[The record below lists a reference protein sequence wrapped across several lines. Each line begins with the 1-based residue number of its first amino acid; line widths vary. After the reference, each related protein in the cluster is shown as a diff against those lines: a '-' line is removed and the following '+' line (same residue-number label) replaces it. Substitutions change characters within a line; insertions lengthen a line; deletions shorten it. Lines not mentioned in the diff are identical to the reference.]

1 MPEQLKLSPAH
12 RILGV
17 FPHPDD
23 EALAAGLL
31 LQQAQAAG
39 ASVDLLFLTSGEANT
54 WPLRVME
61 RTFRVSPRH
70 RQLFAARREQETQ
83 RALEV
88 LGLPP
93 RCARFWRWPDAQL
106 TAQALAD
113 PRSLVE
119 PLQRTLAE
127 LQPTH
132 VVAPLLADRHPDHS
146 TAAVLVLAASAKQP
160 ATLLGYAA
168 HGPLRRRPEGARY
181 LVLGSPQAV
190 ARKAAA
196 IACHRSQLVFRRRF
210 HLSFATDSEFF
221 FPLAAQEPDPVLEA
235 ELVGTRLLVRYCL
248 PFSWRGPRRPRLDL
262 FWLGRKL
269 RSVSVLLPWVAPK
282 FTLLKPQ
289 PPEVKL
295 SWRGGPLRGQLELL
309 FGDPPSWV
317 ALRVHRPLLLFTES
331 GFTLVSNACETGQQN
346 ENQLP
351 IHGTG

>member
-1 MPEQLKLSPAH
+1 MPEQIKLSAAH

-31 LQQAQAAG
+31 LQQAKAAG

-61 RTFRVSPRH
+61 RTFWVGPRH
-70 RQLFAARREQETQ
+70 RQLFAARRERETQ

-88 LGLPP
+88 LGLQA
-93 RCARFWRWPDAQL
+93 RCARFWRWSDAQL

-119 PLQRTLAE
+119 PLQRALAE

-132 VVAPLLADRHPDHS
+132 VLAPLLADRHPDHS
-146 TAAVLVLAASAKQP
+146 AAAVLVLAASAQQP

-168 HGPLRRRPEGARY
+168 HGPLRLSPEGARY
-181 LVLGSPQAV
+181 QVLGSPQAV
-190 ARKAAA
+190 TRKAEA
-196 IACHRSQLVFRRRF
+196 IACHQSQLVFRRRF

-221 FPLAAQEPDPVLEA
+221 FPLAAQEPGSVLEA
-235 ELVGTRLLVRYCL
+235 QLVGTRLQVGYCL
-248 PFSWRGPRRPRLDL
+248 PLSWRSPWRPRLDL
-262 FWLGRKL
+262 FWLGYEL
-269 RSVSVLLPWVAPK
+269 RALSVLLPWVAPRL
-282 FTLLKPQ
+282 TLLKPQ
-289 PPEVKL
+289 PAEVQL
-295 SWRGGPLRGQLELL
+295 RWRGGPFRGQLELV
-309 FGDPPSWV
+309 FADPPSWV

-331 GFTLVSNACETGQQN
+331 GFTLLSNACGAGQQN
-346 ENQLP
+346 KDQLAVQ
-351 IHGTG
+351 GMG